1 MEKKDFLHLEAVERL
16 FVARHRFKM
25 LSSVLLEVLE
35 LNEQKK
41 AFVNSHLFKTAHR
54 RDSCQLLLET
64 MVNYE
69 VAQICRIWDGVDP
82 TSFSI
87 PTIVDLL
94 HGHDVRKELVPDEGG
109 SLVDFNPHKRELV
122 DAVFDE
128 ALAEAMKVSQSD
140 EMFRIKAYRNKR
152 IAHPI
157 YRTREEKKKSVTSIQ
172 PDDIEYA
179 VENAFRIVEVL
190 ESALSISSSN
200 FGQVRVQASRTLE
213 EFYGGLRING
223 N

>member
-1 MEKKDFLHLEAVERL
+1 MEKKGFSHLEAVERL

-25 LSSVLLEVLE
+25 LSGVLFEILQ

-41 AFVNSHLFKTAHR
+41 AFVNSHFFKTAHR
-54 RDSCQLLLET
+54 QDSCQLLLET

-82 TSFSI
+82 TGFSI
-87 PTIVDLL
+87 PTIADLL
-94 HGHDVRKELVPDEGG
+94 HGDDVRKELVPDESG
-109 SLVDFNPHKRELV
+109 STVIFNPEKRELI

-128 ALAEAMKVSQSD
+128 ALAEAIKVSQSD
-140 EMFRIKAYRNKR
+140 ELFRIKTYRNKR

-157 YRTREEKKKSVTSIQ
+157 YRTREEKKKSVTIVQSE
-172 PDDIEYA
+172 DIEYA
-179 VENAFRIVEVL
+179 VENAYRIVEVL
-190 ESALSISSSN
+190 ESALSISPSN
-200 FGQVRVQASRTLE
+200 FGLVRVQVSRTLE
-213 EFYGGLRING
+213 EFYGGLRANG

>member
-1 MEKKDFLHLEAVERL
+1 MEKKDFSHLEAVERL

-25 LSSVLLEVLE
+25 LSSVLFEILE

-41 AFVNSHLFKTAHR
+41 AFVNSHFFKTAYR
-54 RDSCQLLLET
+54 QDSCQLLLDT
-64 MVNYE
+64 MINYE
-69 VAQICRIWDGVDP
+69 VAQICRIWDGVDY
-82 TSFSI
+82 TGFSI
-87 PTIVDLL
+87 PTIADLL
-94 HGHDVRKELVPDEGG
+94 QGDDVRRELVPEESG
-109 SLVDFNPHKRELV
+109 STVAFNPHKREFI

-128 ALAEAMKVSQSD
+128 AVAEAIKVSQSD
-140 EMFRIKAYRNKR
+140 EMVRIKTYRNKR

-172 PDDIEYA
+172 PEDIEYA
-179 VENAFRIVEVL
+179 VENAFRIVEVW
-190 ESALSISSSN
+190 ESALSLSSSN

-213 EFYGGLRING
+213 EFYGGLRINE